1 MSWLNLRILSTYGDF
16 VSLSACAIR
25 AAVLVVTLGFSII
38 VALVHPRAMGL
49 HDMAAGTY
57 VVNFSGL
64 KHVDVYETINVK
76 LE

>member
-1 MSWLNLRILSTYGDF
+1 
-16 VSLSACAIR
+16 
-25 AAVLVVTLGFSII
+25 
-38 VALVHPRAMGL
+38 VALVHPRVMGL

-64 KHVDVYETINVK
+64 KRVDVYETINVK